1 MGSLSTEGTAIA
13 EDRMADDRTVSAYTP
28 TGGAA
33 PEDLADYRILSK
45 SALIAALLLIPAAIF
60 AVFSISLQMGT
71 EALPGVLPLPLVG
84 IVLSVVGLNAIRRY
98 PKEYAGKWL
107 AEFALAAHV
116 LLILGTMP
124 YHFYVQATEVPEGYQ
139 RISFAEL
146 QPDPEKGEYGIPQRA
161 VELTGKRIFIKGYIH
176 PGVASAGKVDQFI
189 LVKDFGTCCFGGQP
203 EPTHMVEVKITG
215 NASRIP
221 YSQRIVRLAGTFAL
235 APRQG
240 ETLGVQNVLYRLE
253 ADYVKP

>member
-1 MGSLSTEGTAIA
+1 MGTMI
-13 EDRMADDRTVSAYTP
+13 ADDRIADDRKLSAYTP
-28 TGGAA
+28 TGAA
-33 PEDLADYRILSK
+33 PSEDLADYRILSK
-45 SALIAALLLIPAAIF
+45 SALIAALLLIPAAMF
-60 AVFSISLQMGT
+60 AVFAISLTMGT

-98 PKEYAGKWL
+98 PNEYAGKWL
-107 AEFALAAHV
+107 AQLALAGHV
-116 LLILGTMP
+116 LLILGTTP
-124 YHFYVQATEVPEGYQ
+124 YHFYVHATEVPEGYQ
-139 RISFAEL
+139 RVSFSEL

-176 PGVASAGKVDQFI
+176 PGVASLGKVDQFI

-215 NASRIP
+215 KASRIP
-221 YSQRIVRLAGTFAL
+221 YSQRVVRLAGTFAL
-235 APRQG
+235 DPRRGQ
-240 ETLGVQNVLYRLE
+240 TLGVENVLYRLE